1 MSLEE
6 SLNENCVEEAIREV
20 EREVEDAIKEVWA
33 ELKSSKTDTAIFLT
47 NIHPDVYRM
56 LLGTEEKSGK
66 KEDGKGGIKYLTYSS
81 KIHREDGKD
90 GDNTLLPVDYW
101 VRISAI
107 NVDNN
112 SVIKEIG
119 EKHDLRYKV
128 MIGRGNT
135 EDVNKMNDK
144 YKEMIYKFV
153 DIICKSNG
161 RFILTTLLDLSIAG
175 DLSFRDSL
183 KKNDEHYNNLAFK
196 IDGNGNITPI
206 RYMFH

>member
-66 KEDGKGGIKYLTYSS
+66 K
-81 KIHREDGKD
+81 EDGKD